1 MIDSHVR
8 GGAGPDGE
16 ATSATVAEI
25 GGLAISIAGC
35 EIVSRVDLAVAAGES
50 VGLVGESG
58 SGKSVTCRSLIGML
72 GFIGASITSGQVLIA
87 GRDMTS
93 ASQRQWRQL
102 RGTTVSL
109 VPQAS
114 LAGLDPLIRVGAQLS
129 EVIRRFDRRADTAA
143 RSLEL
148 LDQVQMRRP
157 GEVLRAFPHEL
168 SGGMRQRAMIALA
181 VAGRPKL
188 LIADEA
194 TTALDATV
202 QRSVLQLLT
211 RLRAE
216 LGMALLLVSHDLG
229 VVRTATDRVAVMYAG
244 TVVEQAASTRIFHRP
259 RHPYTAGLTAAD
271 PALVPPGK
279 RLRSLLG
286 DPPQPGAWAAGCRFA
301 PRCGYR
307 QEVCDES
314 LPPLVVAADGD
325 AVACVRAAE
334 ISL

>member
-35 EIVSRVDLAVAAGES
+35 EIVSRVDLAIAARES

-72 GFIGASITSGQVLIA
+72 GFIGASITSGQVRIA

-129 EVIRRFDRRADTAA
+129 EVIRRFDSRADTAA

-181 VAGRPKL
+181 IAGRPKL

-202 QRSVLQLLT
+202 QRSVLELLT

-244 TVVEQAASTRIFHRP
+244 TVVEQAASTRIFNRP
-259 RHPYTAGLTAAD
+259 RHPYTAGLTASD

-307 QEVCDES
+307 QEACDES
-314 LPPLVVAADGD
+314 LPPLIVAADGD